1 MAEKHIANVEAQWKA
16 VCTTPD
22 VCKVGKKPVPF
33 DSYRDLSNELKAS
46 PNVYARGMHVYRLT
60 DWVRGTDGNAGKGVV
75 SQTSQQPGHVR
86 LVGDDTRVK
95 VNGLVCARHDT
106 VVEMNVGP
114 GGPNTVGKLVTSQG
128 APAGVVENGKL
139 PCNDPPKTSALLE
152 KLQGYKEKLSFMDPD
167 RLDEYVQFGEL
178 HKMADGGIAAIDV
191 KDEGSL
197 STAGHY
203 GSQVVR
209 GAAGFVKDIGL
220 GIGELAYT
228 VLKKG
233 NPAGGIHGSL
243 DAAILA
249 EQVRLGNVCAE
260 SVKQA
265 AVAAGQEILKPV
277 TEPWQKGDHVEAV
290 TRGALEIGTLPFVAG
305 KVAKAAQGA
314 KAAEAATAG
323 ARAAEAAHAADAAR
337 AAEAARAAQAAE
349 AARAAEAAEAA
360 GAAEGKAKGKKKRKG
375 NGVKIS
381 QLTNHEKAAIG
392 ERTGHQRMLDKDL
405 EPVGKT
411 DGVYEKGKN
420 GIDGVYK
427 NPNPP
432 PDYVIAEYKYGSAQL
447 EKGLADGT
455 NQMSD
460 RWVEDRLV
468 AKVGNKEADRIME
481 SMRSGQVE
489 KWVVRVGEDGATI
502 AKKIDADGNVILGN
516 KGIVKNFP

>member
-60 DWVRGTDGNAGKGVV
+60 DWVRGTNGNAGKGVV

-337 AAEAARAAQAAE
+337 AAEAARTAE
-349 AARAAEAAEAA
+349 AARAAEAAESAHAGEAGKVREAA
-360 GAAEGKAKGKKKRKG
+360 SNGVVVSKWKISEKARSKIPKSWGESKPNKKAGQSGRKEKPGERWEDPENPKG
-375 NGVKIS
+375 NRIRIDKGDPDSPHPS
-381 QLTNHEKAAIG
+381 QQVDHVVVQSNGRVIG
-392 ERTGHQRMLDKDL
+392 R
-405 EPVGKT
+405 
-411 DGVYEKGKN
+411 
-420 GIDGVYK
+420 
-427 NPNPP
+427 
-432 PDYVIAEYKYGSAQL
+432 
-447 EKGLADGT
+447 
-455 NQMSD
+455 
-460 RWVEDRLV
+460 
-468 AKVGNKEADRIME
+468 
-481 SMRSGQVE
+481 
-489 KWVVRVGEDGATI
+489 
-502 AKKIDADGNVILGN
+502 DGNPIGGSIRENPVQSHIPLSEWENWSSWN
-516 KGIVKNFP
+516 KP